1 MTYTIL
7 MYSGELEVQAK
18 RKAIAILQDEI
29 NRILNATREL
39 MYLPE
44 IIIKKD
50 KNSMK
55 NTLEQI
61 SGIEEEVE
69 NLRKKITR
77 EVSDVGGLVI
87 DRENLLNTA
96 YMMDEIGQH
105 ITDIAFRL
113 SNLKQITLKNYKLDV
128 ELSKFIELIVD
139 EVYKLNEIV
148 RNLNTNS
155 GNAIELSYEIQS
167 IERETHTK
175 YRQLMVKIISDV
187 TNMRELLLLK
197 DIVDGISTMSD
208 KCQRISDL
216 FVLLALS

>member
-1 MTYTIL
+1 
-7 MYSGELEVQAK
+7 MYSGELEIQAK

-39 MYLPE
+39 VGLPDF
-44 IIIKKD
+44 IIKKD
-50 KNSMK
+50 KSSMK

-61 SGIEEEVE
+61 TSIEEEVE

-77 EVSDVGGLVI
+77 EISDVGGLVI

-96 YMMDEIGQH
+96 YMMDEIGEH
-105 ITDIAFRL
+105 ITDIAFKL
-113 SNLKQITLKNYKLDV
+113 SNLKPNTLKILKLQND
-128 ELSKFIELIVD
+128 LTKFIELIVD

-155 GNAIELSYEIQS
+155 NNAIELSYEIQS
-167 IERETHTK
+167 IEREIHSK
-175 YRQLMVKIISDV
+175 YKQLTIKIVNEI
-187 TNMRELLLLK
+187 TNMKELLLFK
-197 DIVDGISTMSD
+197 DVVDEISTMSD
-208 KCQRISDL
+208 KCQHISDL

>member
-1 MTYTIL
+1 
-7 MYSGELEVQAK
+7 MYSGELEIQAK

-39 MYLPE
+39 VGLPDF
-44 IIIKKD
+44 IIKKD
-50 KNSMK
+50 KSSMK

-61 SGIEEEVE
+61 TNIEEEVE

-77 EVSDVGGLVI
+77 EISDVGGLVI

-96 YMMDEIGQH
+96 YMMDEIGEH
-105 ITDIAFRL
+105 ITDIAFKL
-113 SNLKQITLKNYKLDV
+113 SNLKPNTLKILKLQND
-128 ELSKFIELIVD
+128 LTKFIELIVD

-155 GNAIELSYEIQS
+155 NNAIELSYEIQS
-167 IERETHTK
+167 IEREIHSK
-175 YRQLMVKIISDV
+175 YRQLTIKIVNEI
-187 TNMRELLLLK
+187 TNMKELLLFK
-197 DIVDGISTMSD
+197 DAVDEISTMSD
-208 KCQRISDL
+208 KCQHISDL

>member
-1 MTYTIL
+1 
-7 MYSGELEVQAK
+7 MYSGELEIQAK

-39 MYLPE
+39 VGLPDF
-44 IIIKKD
+44 IIKKD
-50 KNSMK
+50 KSSMK

-61 SGIEEEVE
+61 TSIEEEVE

-77 EVSDVGGLVI
+77 EISDVGGLVI

-96 YMMDEIGQH
+96 YMMDEIGEH
-105 ITDIAFRL
+105 ITDIAFKL
-113 SNLKQITLKNYKLDV
+113 SNLKPNTLKILKLQND
-128 ELSKFIELIVD
+128 LTKFIELIVD

-155 GNAIELSYEIQS
+155 NNAIELSYEIQS
-167 IERETHTK
+167 IEREIHSK
-175 YRQLMVKIISDV
+175 YRQLTIKIVNEI
-187 TNMRELLLLK
+187 TNMKELLLFK
-197 DIVDGISTMSD
+197 DVVDEISTMSD
-208 KCQRISDL
+208 KCQHISDL